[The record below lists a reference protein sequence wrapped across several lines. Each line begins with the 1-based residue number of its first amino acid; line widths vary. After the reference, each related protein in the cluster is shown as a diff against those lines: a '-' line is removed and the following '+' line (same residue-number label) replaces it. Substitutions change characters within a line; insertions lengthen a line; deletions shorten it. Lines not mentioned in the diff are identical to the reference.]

1 MSIDLCGVTWRV
13 GDRPIIE
20 GVTDVLPAGGV
31 VGLVGANGSGKS
43 TLLRCLVGLRRPS
56 SGVVLVD
63 GDPVHRW
70 SPRRRSREIAFV
82 EQVVEVAENLRVVD
96 VVGLGRTPHQD
107 RWRGPSVHDDQV
119 VAAAMEQVGIADVAL
134 RSWRDVSGG
143 ERQRAHLARA
153 FAQETPYLVLDEPTN
168 HLDVRHQLE
177 LMEHLRS
184 CGRTVVVSLHDLGL
198 AGRYCDHV
206 LVMSGGRLLASG
218 PPRTVLEPALIR
230 EGFGVGAVVDAS
242 ADGTW
247 SLSYSPLTP
256 AHPRRLLSS

>member
-1 MSIDLCGVTWRV
+1 MTC
-13 GDRPIIE
+13 
-20 GVTDVLPAGGV
+20 
-31 VGLVGANGSGKS
+31 
-43 TLLRCLVGLRRPS
+43 
-56 SGVVLVD
+56 
-63 GDPVHRW
+63 
-70 SPRRRSREIAFV
+70 
-82 EQVVEVAENLRVVD
+82 EQDLRVVD

-107 RWRGPSVHDDQV
+107 RWRGPSVHDDEV

-153 FAQETPYLVLDEPTN
+153 FAQETPYRVLDEPTN

-242 ADGTW
+242 ANGTW

-256 AHPRRLLSS
+256 TLASAPAL